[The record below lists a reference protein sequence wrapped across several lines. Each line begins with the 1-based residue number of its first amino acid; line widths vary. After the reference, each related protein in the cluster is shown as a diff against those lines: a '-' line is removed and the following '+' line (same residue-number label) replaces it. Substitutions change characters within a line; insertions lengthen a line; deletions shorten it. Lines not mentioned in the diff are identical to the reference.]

1 MHVARGTG
9 SSDDE
14 RGTFEVAE
22 LEPPSVDRAAVGD
35 GDLNRSVV
43 ANLRVFG
50 AERTQ
55 RDLEIVQPEPPRSVE
70 SNRAM
75 MISDVPRLGPR
86 GPLSPRW
93 GAGRRVATVLL
104 LAGMCAL
111 APATGAAELPK
122 EDPILL
128 SGDLHDRTQIVYGW
142 RYHPGDDPA
151 WADPRLDDSDWE
163 VTTSL
168 LPVDDEPAVGWPRI
182 GWFRR
187 RLRLADGMPP
197 TAVAIRVEHYGAS
210 EVYLDGRLVIRNGTV
225 SADPAVERPVY
236 ANDFDGIALEPG
248 RTHVL
253 AVRFSN
259 ARGNLMWRD
268 NRGFWVNLR
277 SVVSAAAAYHRF
289 DRLVMLRSIGFG
301 GVFAAL
307 AALHLLL
314 FLFHPAS
321 REHLFF
327 SLFAG
332 TVAASLGLH
341 TAWDLETDFLVR
353 LAIFR
358 WFALARVAMV
368 LVALGLVHAVFR
380 RRPGWTTWAVTLAGV
395 AYVWWVWSW
404 KALPSSAAG
413 EVFFLVA
420 YLEMARVSAAAV
432 LRRERDAWIVA
443 LAFVPLA
450 LVYVTGLVFQLV
462 GRPIDLGLLP
472 LAALVVVA
480 LAFSVFISRGA
491 ARTARELEHRLEE
504 VRVLS
509 ERAVEQERR
518 AIHEEAERRLLE
530 AENHRRTE
538 ELDAARRLQLAMLP
552 RVAPQIAGFDIDYRM
567 LTATEVGGDY
577 VDLRLGNDG
586 RALLAVGDAISHG
599 LQAGMVVAVAKS
611 LFQSGDP
618 LDSPPDVLDRV
629 GAGLQS
635 LRERYA
641 SMAMVVVA
649 VGHDRLH
656 VASAGMPP
664 LLVRREATG
673 DVEEVMLPGVPLGTL
688 TGASYPVREVRVS
701 SGDVVLVF
709 SDGVAEALA
718 TTGEHFGY
726 DRVVGHLASCDGVT
740 ATTIVDGVI
749 EAVTSFVGPA
759 PLHDDVTVLAMVV
772 E

>member
-1 MHVARGTG
+1 M
-9 SSDDE
+9 
-14 RGTFEVAE
+14 
-22 LEPPSVDRAAVGD
+22 AAGLLFVG
-35 GDLNRSVV
+35 V
-43 ANLRVFG
+43 
-50 AERTQ
+50 
-55 RDLEIVQPEPPRSVE
+55 
-70 SNRAM
+70 
-75 MISDVPRLGPR
+75 
-86 GPLSPRW
+86 
-93 GAGRRVATVLL
+93 
-104 LAGMCAL
+104 CAL
-111 APATGAAELPK
+111 APAVGAAELSE
-122 EDPILL
+122 EDPIVL

-142 RYHPGDDPA
+142 RYHPGDEPA
-151 WADPRLDDSDWE
+151 WADPGLDDSGWE
-163 VTTSL
+163 VATSL
-168 LPVDDEPAVGWPRI
+168 LPTDDGPAAGWPRI

-187 RLRLADGMPP
+187 RLRLAEGMPP

-210 EVYLDGRLVIRNGTV
+210 ELYLDGRLVIRNGTV

-253 AVRFSN
+253 AVRYSN
-259 ARGNLMWRD
+259 ARGSLMWRN

-301 GVFAAL
+301 GAFAAL
-307 AALHLLL
+307 AVLHLLL
-314 FLFHPAS
+314 FVFHPAS

-341 TAWDLETDFLVR
+341 TAWDLETDFLAR
-353 LAIFR
+353 LEIFR
-358 WFALARVAMV
+358 WFTLARVAMV
-368 LVALGLVHAVFR
+368 LVALALVHAMFR
-380 RRPGWTTWAVTLAGV
+380 RRPAWTTWVVSLAGV
-395 AYVWWVWSW
+395 GYVWWVWSW
-404 KALPSSAAG
+404 QALRPAAVG

-443 LAFVPLA
+443 VAFVPMA
-450 LVYVTGLVFQLV
+450 LVYATGLVFQLA
-462 GRPIDLGLLP
+462 GRPIELGVLP

-504 VRVLS
+504 VRELS

-530 AENHRRTE
+530 AENRRRSE
-538 ELDAARRLQLAMLP
+538 ELEAARRLQLAMLP
-552 RVAPQIAGFDIDYRM
+552 RVAPEIPGFDLEYRM

-577 VDLRLGNDG
+577 VDLRLGDDG

-611 LFQSGDP
+611 LFQSVDP
-618 LDSPPDVLDRV
+618 MDSPTDVLDRV

-635 LRERYA
+635 MRERYA
-641 SMAMVVVA
+641 SMAMVVVSVA
-649 VGHDRLH
+649 DHRLR

-664 LLVRREATG
+664 LLVRRRSTG
-673 DVEEVMLPGVPLGTL
+673 AVDEIMLPGVPLGTL
-688 TGASYPVREVRVS
+688 ADATYPVREVPVAA
-701 SGDVVLVF
+701 GDVVLVI

-718 TTGEHFGY
+718 PSGEHFGY
-726 DRVVGHLASCDGVT
+726 DRVIAHLAAAEGCT
-740 ATTIVDGVI
+740 AEAIVDGVV
-749 EAVTSFVGPA
+749 EAVTSFAGPT
-759 PLHDDVTVLAMVV
+759 PPHDDVTVLALVAD
-772 E
+772 